1 VTTKEQETQEIPS
14 WQPLAAQDF
23 EREQHPHL
31 RMSSAG
37 KCPRAQAYALM
48 GVEESDPPDRHAQNR
63 MNLGHAAEVL
73 IVMDLHRNGWE
84 TDNTVLSDSGQLE
97 LEVQVPGTDVT
108 LRGHPDGICRHPE
121 FTQNLWVTL
130 ECKSMSE
137 RKGLEVEEQG
147 IAKVYPAY
155 MTQIGLYGRRLH
167 EMGLVSHPERGVF
180 AMMDRDGRP
189 LSPERVPWTAEDVD
203 RDYQTLREIIETAG
217 NEELPERPHPHGS
230 KICGGCNYHTECWGT
245 YRAWQEKGRPILTND
260 TRGIDAAETWMNAKP
275 QVDEARVVLQ
285 ELCDEAGQTDIIAG
299 PVQAGYFEPRDNK
312 VYNPDLLEAKVPIEI
327 LKQCFQDPRKRRP
340 AFWIRLRRN

>member
-1 VTTKEQETQEIPS
+1 
-14 WQPLAAQDF
+14 
-23 EREQHPHL
+23 
-31 RMSSAG
+31 
-37 KCPRAQAYALM
+37 M

-63 MNLGHAAEVL
+63 MNLGHAAEVM

-245 YRAWQEKGRPILTND
+245 YKAWQEKGRPILTND